1 MDVKIKTVDN
11 GKLPVFKTSGAA
23 CADCFARTEDVFF
36 VNPGETIKIPLGF
49 ALELPSG
56 YEAQIRPRSGLS
68 AKGIICGFGTVD
80 EDYRGEVCA
89 ILSNNTKDDFLV
101 RDGDRIAQ
109 VAIRKTESVTF
120 VLSESLSDTERGD
133 KGFGSTGV

>member
-1 MDVKIKTVDN
+1 MKIT
-11 GKLPVFKTSGAA
+11 G
-23 CADCFARTEDVFF
+23 
-36 VNPGETIKIPLGF
+36 
-49 ALELPSG
+49 
-56 YEAQIRPRSGLS
+56 
-68 AKGIICGFGTVD
+68 
-80 EDYRGEVCA
+80 GEVCA

-109 VAIRKTESVTF
+109 LAIRKTESVTF